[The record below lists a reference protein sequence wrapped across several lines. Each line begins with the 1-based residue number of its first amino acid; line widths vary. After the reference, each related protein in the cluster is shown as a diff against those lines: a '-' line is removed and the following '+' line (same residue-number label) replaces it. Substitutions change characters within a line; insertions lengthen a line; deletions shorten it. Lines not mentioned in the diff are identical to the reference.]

1 MVVNAPTTPPV
12 RIRIVGTSGSGK
24 SRLAED
30 VAARMH
36 IARLELDAVFWDAG
50 WTYRNLEEARGRVR
64 AFLAAH
70 PEGWVADGNWNS
82 RLRGLMEP
90 GTAGGAD
97 VVVWVDH
104 PRRVVMWRVLRRT
117 LRRGILREELWH
129 GNRES
134 VRSWLKWEPEDNII
148 RWAWTSYPG
157 MRRRMEARIAAG
169 DPVLRLRGQREV
181 DDWVRSL
188 AAGPA
193 A

>member
-1 MVVNAPTTPPV
+1 MVVNAPTTPPA

-50 WTYRNLEEARGRVR
+50 WTYATSRRRRVACERSSPRTPRVGRGRQLE
-64 AFLAAH
+64 LAAGRSDGARH
-70 PEGWVADGNWNS
+70 P
-82 RLRGLMEP
+82 
-90 GTAGGAD
+90 GGAD

-129 GNRES
+129 GNRER
-134 VRSWLKWEPEDNII
+134 VRSWLKWKPEDNIL

-188 AAGPA
+188 AAV
-193 A
+193 

>member
-1 MVVNAPTTPPV
+1 MVVNAPTTPPA

-30 VAARMH
+30 VAAR
-36 IARLELDAVFWDAG
+36 ISPGSNWTRVLGCG
-50 WTYRNLEEARGRVR
+50 WTYRDLEEAQGRVR

-82 RLRGLMEP
+82 RLGGLMEP

-134 VRSWLKWEPEDNII
+134 VRSWLK
-148 RWAWTSYPG
+148 
-157 MRRRMEARIAAG
+157 
-169 DPVLRLRGQREV
+169 
-181 DDWVRSL
+181 
-188 AAGPA
+188 
-193 A
+193 